1 MNNAEDILKKILLN
15 MRYDASKT
23 LKENREIIFEDSNKS
38 WVDVNNNPISF
49 NGKVLKTAKTQLK
62 DFKTDYNVTGNKI
75 AKDIR
80 IGCFR
85 SIGSSHFENTGTA
98 GWGYDWISESSK
110 NSKFKRKGDARRQPT
125 LEYKRWDD
133 DRTNLNKIGDH
144 TVVGSYQSIVPG
156 FTQNKD
162 GTPFYNAALHD
173 DYTKV
178 INTCIKN
185 SITYL
190 YKELPQNM
198 PGKIKSNDKIYSTSI
213 YCSYGTCFDSSFRK
227 SYSVGYYD
235 GNNEKLDI
243 DQIQQLPQVN
253 VFANKNP
260 TINTKTIGNEDKT
273 TTYSSDKLFDYK
285 KEGDRYYFKGKDST
299 EMAIKYPTWK
309 QAEGS
314 GLESIKK
321 KIVFTG
327 IEDGSEKGLDIIGDD
342 GIIDVDM
349 DQNNENGFLGDE
361 ISLYLS
367 GGGN

>member
-49 NGKVLKTAKTQLK
+49 NGKVLKTARAQLK
-62 DFKTDYNVTGNKI
+62 DFEIDYNVTGNEI

-80 IGCFR
+80 IGCFK
-85 SIGSSHFENTGTA
+85 SIGSSHFEYTGNA
-98 GWGYDWISESSK
+98 GWGYDWINGSLK
-110 NSKFKRKGDARRQPT
+110 NSEKINITRKKNTPEKQRWENDRDSLINNNDYSVGV
-125 LEYKRWDD
+125 EYKS
-133 DRTNLNKIGDH
+133 TI
-144 TVVGSYQSIVPG
+144 PG
-156 FTQNKD
+156 WTRKKNGQE
-162 GTPFYNAALHD
+162 FYNDKSHD

-178 INTCIKN
+178 IRTCIKN

-190 YKELPQNM
+190 YKELPENM

-213 YCSYGTCFDSSFRK
+213 YCYGGTCFDSSFYK

-253 VFANKNP
+253 VFSNNKP

-327 IEDGSEKGLDIIGDD
+327 VKDGLDNNGEIN
-342 GIIDVDM
+342 GI
-349 DQNNENGFLGDE
+349 GDE
-361 ISLYLS
+361 INIFDDEVFILPLN
-367 GGGN
+367 GNGDN

>member
-49 NGKVLKTAKTQLK
+49 NGTVLKTAKAQLK
-62 DFKTDYNVTGNKI
+62 DFETDYNVTGNKI

-85 SIGSSHFENTGTA
+85 SIGDSHFENTGTV
-98 GWGYDWISESSK
+98 GWGYDWISESLK
-110 NSKFKRKGDARRQPT
+110 NSEKININRRQPT
-125 LEYKRWDD
+125 PEKQRWENDRDSLNNNNDYSVGVEYKSTIPGWTR
-133 DRTNLNKIGDH
+133 NKNGQ
-144 TVVGSYQSIVPG
+144 V
-156 FTQNKD
+156 
-162 GTPFYNAALHD
+162 FYNDESHD

-178 INTCIKN
+178 IRTCIKN

-190 YKELPQNM
+190 YKELPGNM

-213 YCSYGTCFDSSFRK
+213 YCYGGTCFDYSFYK

-253 VFANKNP
+253 VFAYKNP

-327 IEDGSEKGLDIIGDD
+327 VKDGLDNNGEIN
-342 GIIDVDM
+342 GI
-349 DQNNENGFLGDE
+349 GDE
-361 ISLYLS
+361 INIFDDEVFILPLN
-367 GGGN
+367 GNGDN